1 MKIKFINDR
10 RTYQE
15 MTGYKL
21 ETTDNGTPV
30 HTEFD
35 ETQIKPRPEH
45 HVFDI
50 ELTKPFTPKQCLV
63 WWLFR
68 NFEQWKRYKMP
79 EFSVNAF
86 LNHHEVTKADIPTI
100 KKLCFSIGHA
110 YGFEKADALRPEIL
124 QLLEFY
130 SFEQNEPKDGTGFD
144 CNLNDHKLKKLFDVL
159 RRNDNYIDNLTPW
172 DHFRAAFRPD
182 PLPPDFAP
190 IRWTI
195 AFVLLSELI
204 NRGLRINDNA
214 IWIKLTSLFVDK
226 DGKHKCPRS
235 AASAYSQSRYSP
247 TNIDNIVK
255 QIT

>member
-1 MKIKFINDR
+1 MKIKFINDV

-50 ELTKPFTPKQCLV
+50 ELTKPFTPEQCLV

-100 KKLCFSIGHA
+100 KKLCFTVGHA
-110 YGFEKADALRPEIL
+110 YGFEKVDALRPEIF

-130 SFEQNEPKDGTGFD
+130 SFEQNKPKDGTGFD
-144 CNLNDHKLKKLFDVL
+144 CNLNDYQLKKLFDML
-159 RRNDNYIDNLTPW
+159 QRNDDYIDNLTPW

-182 PLPPDFAP
+182 PLPPDFEP
-190 IRWTI
+190 IRWTNDI
-195 AFVLLSELI
+195 VLLQHLI
-204 NRGLRINDNA
+204 QRKLKIA
-214 IWIKLTSLFVDK
+214 EKSIWIKLTSLFVDK
-226 DGKHKCPRS
+226 NGKHKCPRS
-235 AASAYSQSRYSP
+235 AASAYSQAKPNYP
-247 TNIDNIVK
+247 DIDKIMTS
-255 QIT
+255 IT

>member
-1 MKIKFINDR
+1 MKIKFINDV

-21 ETTDNGTPV
+21 KTTDNGTPV

-110 YGFEKADALRPEIL
+110 YGFEKADALRPEIF

-159 RRNDNYIDNLTPW
+159 RRDDDYIDNLTPW
-172 DHFRAAFRPD
+172 DHFRAAFRPEQ
-182 PLPPDFAP
+182 LPPDFER
-190 IRWTI
+190 IRWTNDI
-195 AFVLLSELI
+195 TKLQYTVKEYLTI
-204 NRGLRINDNA
+204 NPPT
-214 IWIKLTSLFVDK
+214 IWKTLAALFVNR
-226 DGKHKCPRS
+226 DGKDLKPANLRANNHQ
-235 AASAYSQSRYSP
+235 AQQSYP
-247 TNIDNIVK
+247 DIDEIMTS
-255 QIT
+255 IT